1 MELRDVIVVG
11 AGIAGLTAATH
22 ARRYGLSVTLVEKLG
37 PGGQIINASLIE
49 NVPGLAA
56 GISGHE
62 FGPLLFEAADAAGV
76 EILLDTVERLEV
88 DGAQRIVHCAG
99 ETLAAR
105 TVIIAAGSSLRS
117 LGIDGEQRLY
127 GRGVSHCASCDGPFF
142 TGRDV
147 VVIGGGDAAFDAALT
162 LVPFAHHIAIVFRR
176 DHPTAQ
182 AVLVERAAAVASIEL
197 IPATEVTAIAGEWTV
212 EGVQLRDVASG
223 ATRSAPTGGVFVHIG
238 LEPNTAFVRDVVA
251 LDAAG
256 HIITDILMR
265 TSVDGVF
272 AAGDIR
278 ANSVALLAASAG
290 DGATAAVAAHRY
302 VQQRA
307 AAGVS

>member
-1 MELRDVIVVG
+1 M
-11 AGIAGLTAATH
+11 
-22 ARRYGLSVTLVEKLG
+22 
-37 PGGQIINASLIE
+37 
-49 NVPGLAA
+49 
-56 GISGHE
+56 
-62 FGPLLFEAADAAGV
+62 
-76 EILLDTVERLEV
+76 
-88 DGAQRIVHCAG
+88 
-99 ETLAAR
+99 
-105 TVIIAAGSSLRS
+105 
-117 LGIDGEQRLY
+117 
-127 GRGVSHCASCDGPFF
+127 
-142 TGRDV
+142 
-147 VVIGGGDAAFDAALT
+147 
-162 LVPFAHHIAIVFRR
+162 
-176 DHPTAQ
+176 
-182 AVLVERAAAVASIEL
+182 
-197 IPATEVTAIAGEWTV
+197 IAGEWTV